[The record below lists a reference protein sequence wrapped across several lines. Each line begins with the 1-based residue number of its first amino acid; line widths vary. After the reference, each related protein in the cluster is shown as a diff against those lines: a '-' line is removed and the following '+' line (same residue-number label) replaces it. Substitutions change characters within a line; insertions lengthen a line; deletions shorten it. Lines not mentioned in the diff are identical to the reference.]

1 MIYTV
6 TLNPALDK
14 TVVIP
19 SFAVDQVNRITDV
32 RLDPGGKGV
41 NVSKVIA
48 NLGGTSLAVVA
59 LGGTAGKSWKQ
70 LLQDCGF
77 ALHVIPAAGETR
89 TNIKIMDP
97 VGHTNTDINEPGAMI
112 AKEVLEEWIGWMQE
126 VLQSEDILV
135 LSGSVPAA
143 VGTDIYA
150 RLVKLCGEKGIRT
163 IVDAE
168 GALLVNV
175 LKECPFLV
183 KPNHHEVAGYV
194 GHELY
199 TVEELVDAANQMLV
213 AGAQNVLV
221 SLGDGGAVWCWCEEN
236 GALRHLW
243 ARAPHVRVVST
254 VGAGDSMVGAVA
266 FGLEQKLTREDILR
280 LAVAS
285 GTAAV
290 TCDGS
295 QAPTRE
301 QILEMREAIC
311 DLERG

>member
-19 SFAVDQVNRITDV
+19 SFAVDQVNRITGV

-59 LGGTAGKSWKQ
+59 LGGTVGKSWKQ

-135 LSGSVPAA
+135 LSGSVPSA

-168 GALLVNV
+168 GALLVNA
-175 LKECPFLV
+175 LKGCPFLV
-183 KPNHHEVAGYV
+183 KPNYHELAGYV

-199 TVEELVDAANQMLV
+199 TVEELVDAAKQMLA

-221 SLGDGGAVWCWCEEN
+221 SLGNGGAVWCWCEEN
-236 GALRHLW
+236 GILGQLW
-243 ARAPHVRVVST
+243 ARAPHVQVVST

>member
-135 LSGSVPAA
+135 LSGSVPSA

-168 GALLVNV
+168 GALLVNA

-183 KPNHHEVAGYV
+183 KPNHHELAGYV

-199 TVEELVDAANQMLV
+199 TVEELVDAAKQMLA

-236 GALRHLW
+236 GTLRQLW
-243 ARAPHVRVVST
+243 AQAPHVQVVST

-295 QAPTRE
+295 QAPTRG
-301 QILEMREAIC
+301 QILDVM
-311 DLERG
+311 ERI